1 MGGKGQKT
9 RSDILMAGARLFS
22 LHGYSE
28 TSMNDILENTSIS
41 KGAFYYHF
49 KSKRDMVIAVLE
61 KLREDYEREVFE
73 PVRARPDPAERFK
86 NLLGLLSELSESGRW
101 DYCRLLGRL
110 TQEFSRQEDEL
121 GDEIAETMKWVVD
134 FWAEVIEDAQA
145 AAALRDDIA
154 AKALAELGVTLYLGA
169 ISQQTKSADEAT
181 DLRELLHNFYT
192 LLIR

>member
-1 MGGKGQKT
+1 MGSKGQKT

-28 TSMNDILENTSIS
+28 TSLNDILESTSIS

-49 KSKRDMVIAVLE
+49 KSKRDLASSVLE
-61 KLREDYEREVFE
+61 KLREEYEKEIFE
-73 PVRARPDPAERFK
+73 PVRAQADPAGRIK
-86 NLLGLLSELSESGRW
+86 ILLELLSELSESGRW

-110 TQEFSRQEDEL
+110 IQEFARREDEL
-121 GDEIAETMKWVVD
+121 GEEIAETMKWVVD

-154 AKALAELGVTLYLGA
+154 AKSLAELGVTFYLGA
-169 ISQQTKSADEAT
+169 ISQQKSEDEAA

-192 LLIR
+192 MLVR

>member
-1 MGGKGQKT
+1 MSSKGQKT

-28 TSMNDILENTSIS
+28 TSLSDILESTSIS

-49 KSKRDMVIAVLE
+49 KSKRDLAIAVLE

-73 PVRARPDPAERFK
+73 PVRAQADPAGRIK
-86 NLLGLLSELSESGRW
+86 ILLELLTELNESGRW

-110 TQEFSRQEDEL
+110 TLEFSRREDDL
-121 GDEIAETMKWVVD
+121 GEETAETMKWVVD
-134 FWAEVIEDAQA
+134 FWAEIIEDAQG

-154 AKALAELGVTLYLGA
+154 AKSLAELAVTLYLGA
-169 ISQQTKSADEAT
+169 ISQLKSEDEAT